1 MSRSNKKLLSIV
13 VPCYNEQ
20 ETIIKFYEETKKVL
34 GKLPQINYEII
45 FIDDGSR
52 DQTLSLIKGLHKE
65 DKNVRYISF
74 SRNFGKE
81 AGIYAGFEATK
92 GDYIAIMDAD
102 LQDPPSLLIEMLETL
117 ETEDYDCV
125 ALYTKSH
132 DDYSFL
138 RKLFTNC
145 WYKLIASISSTKQ
158 VPGARD
164 YRLMTKKV
172 KDAIL
177 SLKEYN
183 RYSKGI
189 FSFVGFKTK
198 WLEYTA
204 PERVAGTSKFN
215 FFKLFKYALEGITSF
230 STVPLTISALVGLL
244 FCLIAVVAV
253 VIIII
258 KTLVYGDPV
267 GGWPSLACMVMFMS
281 GIQLFFFGVMGIYL
295 SKLYLEVKSRP
306 IYIIRETEE
315 DD

>member
-1 MSRSNKKLLSIV
+1 MLRSKKKLLSIV

-20 ETIIKFYEETKKVL
+20 ETINRFYEETKKVL
-34 GKLPQINYEII
+34 EEIERVDYEII

-52 DQTLSLIKGLHKE
+52 DNTLKLVKELHKK

-92 GDYIAIMDAD
+92 GDYIAIMDSD
-102 LQDPPSLLIEMLETL
+102 LQDPPGLLIEMLETL
-117 ETEDYDCV
+117 ENEDYDCV

-132 DDYSFL
+132 DDYSFI
-138 RKLFTNC
+138 RKFFTNC

-164 YRLMTKKV
+164 YRLMKKRV
-172 KDAIL
+172 KDSIL

-215 FFKLFKYALEGITSF
+215 FLKLFKYALEGITSF

-244 FCLIAVVAV
+244 FCLIAVIA

-258 KTLVYGDPV
+258 VKTLVFGDPV
-267 GGWPSLACMVMFMS
+267 GGWPSLACMIMFMS
-281 GIQLFFFGVMGIYL
+281 GVQLFFFGVMGIYL
-295 SKLYLEVKSRP
+295 SKLYLEVKDRP